1 MSRRR
6 NQIPSDRFN
15 VSLPRPVAERV
26 RQLAHDQRRSGP
38 ATIAALVTCAVMQ
51 GEEGQEAEE
60 ARVQASA
67 LYQELAREKA
77 ELAAALTETRRQLAQ
92 LRKTTPAELAEMPG
106 WAWPLDC
113 LVADADWWSS
123 WLPRLYELLGSD
135 AGTVGLYGQ
144 DEPETRDERG
154 YVDLMTHL
162 FPPIG
167 DLTWRSPRY
176 PQAARAD
183 AASRSTGLRLRRP
196 RRDTAWEPVIRHVA
210 RALAALEASEQA
222 GADAYH
228 AMRVQAE
235 ISGPWITVLNHL
247 LGGSLPELRE
257 LRALA
262 G

>member
-1 MSRRR
+1 MSRQR
-6 NQIPSDRFN
+6 NQVPSDRFN
-15 VSLPRPVAERV
+15 VSLPRPVAELV

-38 ATIAALVTCAVMQ
+38 ATIAALVAGAIMQ
-51 GEEGQEAEE
+51 DEEGQEAEE
-60 ARVQASA
+60 ARVQASP
-67 LYQELAREKA
+67 LYRELEREK
-77 ELAAALTETRRQLAQ
+77 ERLAAALSETRRQLAQ
-92 LRKTTPAELAEMPG
+92 MRKTTPAELAETPR

-113 LVADADWWSS
+113 LLADAEWWSS

-135 AGTVGLYGQ
+135 AGNYSSREREAL
-144 DEPETRDERG
+144 DERG

-176 PQAARAD
+176 REASLAE
-183 AASRSTGLRLRRP
+183 AASQPANTMLSGLGRSH
-196 RRDTAWEPVIRHVA
+196 AWEPVIRHVA
-210 RALAALEASEQA
+210 RALAALEATEQT

-235 ISGPWITVLNHL
+235 ISGPWIMVLRHL

-257 LRALA
+257 LPRALA